1 MRTLFHR
8 LGQKLCEH
16 TLFAGI
22 FVLLASLLM
31 LLPLPGMD
39 VLIGVVVALVLFA
52 RGVPAG
58 LSLLAWL
65 AIPVLAQ
72 LVLREIDITF
82 VMSVSA
88 LVIGMLS
95 FIVALLYRQFRQ
107 ALSVAWLLTLMGV
120 TLVLY
125 LYWRMPQLAPLLMH
139 YISTQLQSLTQSGGL
154 PASQL
159 ALLHERLVA
168 LSPWLLGLLWSV
180 FSMSLWLYVCIAKV
194 WQQRLLNQAINLWST
209 LRLQRAAAALILLV
223 VIGLWQHMPVMQSC
237 LLIVC
242 APAFMVGMVIW
253 HQVARYH
260 WVLFASLGF
269 MYVILLW
276 MPSWLAVFW
285 VATAV
290 FDAWFDVRARLQGCC
305 QRRYIQSINCEGKS

>member
-8 LGQKLCEH
+8 LGQKLCEPS
-16 TLFAGI
+16 LFAGI

-39 VLIGVVVALVLFA
+39 VLIGVAVALVLFA
-52 RGVPAG
+52 RGVPAA

-72 LVLREIDITF
+72 VVLREMDMTF
-82 VMSVSA
+82 MMSVSA

-95 FIVALLYRQFRQ
+95 FVVALLYRQFRQ
-107 ALSVAWLLTLMGV
+107 ALSVAWLLTLLGV
-120 TLVLY
+120 ILVLY
-125 LYWRMPQLAPLLMH
+125 LHWRMPQLVPLLMH
-139 YISTQLQSLTQSGGL
+139 YISTQLQTLTQSGL
-154 PASQL
+154 PATQL

-180 FSMSLWLYVCIAKV
+180 FSMSLWLYVCIGKV
-194 WQQRLLNQAINLWST
+194 WQQRLLNTPSNLWST
-209 LRLQRAAAALILLV
+209 LRLQRASVALMLLV
-223 VIGLWQHMPVMQSC
+223 LIGLWLHMPVMQAC

-260 WVLFASLGF
+260 WVLFAGLGF
-269 MYVILLW
+269 MYILLFW

-290 FDAWFDVRARLQGCC
+290 FDAWFDARAMLQRCC
-305 QRRYIQSINCEGKS
+305 QRRYIQSVNCEGKS